1 MIIVAMAR
9 FLLERLRPRNLFDG
23 LGLVLQ
29 IVGLAGWID
38 SIIHLPPVYASENG
52 WLWQV
57 LNVACFTLVFG
68 GFVIR
73 RVATKQP
80 IFGQW
85 RKPGR

>member
-1 MIIVAMAR
+1 MVAMAR
-9 FLLERLRPRNLFDG
+9 PLLERLRPRNLLDG
-23 LGLVLQ
+23 LALVLQ

-38 SIIHLPPVYASENG
+38 AIIHLPAYESANG

-73 RVATKQP
+73 RVAKTQP
-80 IFGQW
+80 IFGQR
-85 RKPGR
+85 RKPGS